1 LCKDER
7 VKAQSGD
14 DVATEGVR
22 ERKRR
27 QTYEAIANAG
37 LRLFLKN
44 GFEETTLDDIAAAAE
59 IARRT
64 FFAYFDSKE
73 DILFAAID
81 TGFIEALRAAFADAD
96 PKDNPFDALRR
107 VLPKMVSRFETKESI
122 AVEHLLRSS
131 ETLRVRKQGIFLK
144 MEQNLFEA
152 LHAVWPSKSEAALRV
167 LAVTGIGVM
176 RVSMDAWWDD
186 RGKRTLAAHVRD
198 GFSTLKANV

>member
-1 LCKDER
+1 MKEHT
-7 VKAQSGD
+7 SD
-14 DVATEGVR
+14 DSPAEGLR

-27 QTYEAIANAG
+27 QTHEAIASAG

-44 GFEETTLDDIAAAAE
+44 GFDETNLDEIAAAAD

-81 TGFIEALRAAFADAD
+81 TGFIEALRAAFAEVE
-96 PKDNPFDALRR
+96 PKEDPFDALRR
-107 VLPKMVSRFETKESI
+107 VLPKLVSRFETKESI
-122 AVEHLLRSS
+122 AVEQLLRSS
-131 ETLRVRKQGIFLK
+131 ETLRVRKQGLFLK

-152 LHAVWPSKSEAALRV
+152 LRAVWSSKSEAALRV
-167 LAVTGIGVM
+167 LAMAGIGVM
-176 RVSMDAWWDD
+176 RVSMDAWWND
-186 RGKRTLAAHVRD
+186 RGKRPLAAHVRD